1 MKLVDMDFPVF
12 SHARSGASTRA
23 DYESSLATAC
33 VGILAAGLLAL
44 TLLWHIPMMLWDHLD
59 LVPLYRAW
67 QEGALSDSVFWD
79 THGGH
84 MHSAAYAVLL
94 LTTAVS
100 GGQPWLD
107 CAVSWVLLILYA
119 TIVLRLASAAVATG
133 EMRRRWMLGVAF
145 LALFPGHLANL
156 QWGWQVAIFLCLLG
170 VAITIACLSATKF
183 SWWHNAAALAAAVLA
198 YLSFATS
205 IALIPTAILLIAL
218 RRDWSPVQKIGF
230 VAPWLVL
237 GMLVLLNHASSVQA
251 ASAPQ
256 LLHYTL
262 NFLGAGV
269 LRFATDL
276 APWLAFIGVVT
287 GLHAF
292 VVARR
297 VQHSLCWLGFFL
309 FAIISAGLTALGRVE
324 PFGVDHAFVT
334 RYVSFSSLFWLGW
347 LGLMAIASRIEGD
360 ATNRW
365 RMPLGATVMVFAAA
379 NALHMIK
386 QAATVAEETR
396 TIAAQVR
403 KTWPQVDDVLLRSI
417 YFEESALAGERL
429 EVLRAWSF
437 PPFDK
442 ADTGLPARARQ

>member
-1 MKLVDMDFPVF
+1 MF
-12 SHARSGASTRA
+12 SYPGSGVSTRA
-23 DYESSLATAC
+23 GYESSLATAW
-33 VGILAAGLLAL
+33 AGLLAVGLLTL

-67 QEGALSDSVFWD
+67 QEGALADSAFWD

-94 LTTAVS
+94 LTTAAS

-107 CAVSWVLLILYA
+107 CAVSWLLLILYA
-119 TIVLRLASAAVATG
+119 TIVLRLASAAVAAG
-133 EMRRRWMLGVAF
+133 GMCRRWMLGVAF

-156 QWGWQVAIFLCLLG
+156 QWGWQVAVFLCLLG
-170 VAITIACLSATKF
+170 VAITIACLTATKF
-183 SWWHNAAALAAAVLA
+183 SWRYNAAALAAAVLA
-198 YLSFATS
+198 YFSFATG
-205 IALIPTAILLIAL
+205 IALIPTAVLLIAL
-218 RRDWSPVQKIGF
+218 RRDLSPVQKAGF
-230 VAPWLVL
+230 LASWLLL
-237 GMLVLLNHASSVQA
+237 GMLVLLNHASSVQT
-251 ASAPQ
+251 ASALQ
-256 LLHYTL
+256 LLHYML

-276 APWLAFIGVVT
+276 APWLALIGLVT
-287 GLHAF
+287 GLRAF
-292 VVARR
+292 VVARHA
-297 VQHSLCWLGFFL
+297 QHSLCWLGFFL
-309 FAIISAGLTALGRVE
+309 FAIVSAVLTALGRAE

-347 LGLMAIASRIEGD
+347 LGLMATASRVEGD

-365 RMPLGATVMVFAAA
+365 RMPLGAAVMVFAAA

-403 KTWPQVDDVLLRSI
+403 KTWPQVDDALLRGI

-429 EVLRAWSF
+429 EVLRTWSF

-442 ADTGLPARARQ
+442 AADPGLPARAQ

>member
-1 MKLVDMDFPVF
+1 MDFPTLF
-12 SHARSGASTRA
+12 YARTGASTRSG
-23 DYESSLATAC
+23 YESNLATAC

-67 QEGALSDSVFWD
+67 QEGALADSAFWD

-84 MHSAAYAVLL
+84 MHAAAYAVLL

-119 TIVLRLASAAVATG
+119 TIVLRLASASVAPG
-133 EMRRRWMLGVAF
+133 GIRRRWMLGIAF

-156 QWGWQVAIFLCLLG
+156 QWGWQIAVFLCLLG
-170 VAITIACLSATKF
+170 VAVAIARLTATKF
-183 SWWHNAAALAAAVLA
+183 SWRHNAAALAAAVLA
-198 YLSFATS
+198 YFSFATGV
-205 IALIPTAILLIAL
+205 ALIPTAFLLIAL
-218 RRDWSPVQKIGF
+218 RRDLSPVQKIGF
-230 VAPWLVL
+230 MAPWLLL
-237 GMLVLLNHASSVQA
+237 GMLVLLNHASFVAHATSSH
-251 ASAPQ
+251 SAPQ

-276 APWLAFIGVVT
+276 APWLALMGVVT

-292 VVARR
+292 AAARR
-297 VQHSLCWLGFFL
+297 AQYGLCWLGFFL
-309 FAIISAGLTALGRVE
+309 FAIVSAVLTALGRVE

-365 RMPLGATVMVFAAA
+365 RMPLGAAVMVFAAA

-403 KTWPQVDDVLLRSI
+403 KTWPQVDDALLRGI
-417 YFEESALAGERL
+417 YFDESTLAGERL
-429 EVLRAWSF
+429 EVLRTWSF
-437 PPFDK
+437 PPFDEA
-442 ADTGLPARARQ
+442 ADPGLPARAQ